1 MSNPLR
7 LARPTFLKDKQDI
20 KAMDNYIKNKCQG
33 GTGFTLFDSVGKDN
47 KNRFNDL
54 YKPVIDQDRIFE
66 MHQVEKRF
74 KMNFEQKKKGY
85 YSDRYLISMSE
96 LLAKKSKNYI
106 KKKRKLIDQSQPLYS
121 DEFNKKFKARINTIS
136 INHKRRNINLYI
148 TSSNFDTISKTI
160 NVKMPLLTSRSQKD
174 TIMNDNLEIKDP
186 IDNSEKG
193 INKELQKIEKCLKKS
208 YKFYSDKKKKN
219 KMNFLLNIYNDPKVN
234 YEKCN
239 NPSQRE
245 YFNAHRRKSQI

>member
-7 LARPTFLKDKQDI
+7 LARPTFLKDRQDI
-20 KAMDNYIKNKCQG
+20 KAMDNYIKNKCKG
-33 GTGFTLFDSVGKDN
+33 GTGFTLFDSVGKDI

-54 YKPVIDQDRIFE
+54 YKPVVDQDRIFE
-66 MHQVEKRF
+66 MHQVEKRY

-106 KKKRKLIDQSQPLYS
+106 KKRRKLIDQYQPLYS

-136 INHKRRNINLYI
+136 INHKRRNTNLYI

-160 NVKMPLLTSRSQKD
+160 NIKMPLLTSRSQKD
-174 TIMNDNLEIKDP
+174 TIINDNLEIKDP
-186 IDNSEKG
+186 IDNTEKG
-193 INKELQKIEKCLKKS
+193 INKELHQI
-208 YKFYSDKKKKN
+208 
-219 KMNFLLNIYNDPKVN
+219 
-234 YEKCN
+234 
-239 NPSQRE
+239 E